1 MHAVAI
7 MWNYMDIVC
16 VPAEFKHIGKRRRV
30 YNIECRQSLRMNT
43 VYITIGIF
51 YNVIDIVYIMYSQ

>member
-7 MWNYMDIVC
+7 LWNYMDIVC
-16 VPAEFKHIGKRRRV
+16 VPAEFKHIAKRRRM
-30 YNIECRQSLRMNT
+30 YNIEHRQSLRMNT

-51 YNVIDIVYIMYSQ
+51 YIVIEMVYNMYR